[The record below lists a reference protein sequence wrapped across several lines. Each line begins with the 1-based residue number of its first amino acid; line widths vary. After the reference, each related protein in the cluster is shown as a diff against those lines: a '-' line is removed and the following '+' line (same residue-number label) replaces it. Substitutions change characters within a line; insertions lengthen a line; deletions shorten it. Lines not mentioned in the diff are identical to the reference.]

1 MVRMKIGQKSQRKK
15 QAWNEKG
22 REKEAEC
29 TIDREKNNE
38 KVDRKGGSED
48 EERRRQVKGWIQ
60 RVKEGNDRWQN
71 QDRRE

>member
-48 EERRRQVKGWIQ
+48 EERRRQVKG
-60 RVKEGNDRWQN
+60 
-71 QDRRE
+71 